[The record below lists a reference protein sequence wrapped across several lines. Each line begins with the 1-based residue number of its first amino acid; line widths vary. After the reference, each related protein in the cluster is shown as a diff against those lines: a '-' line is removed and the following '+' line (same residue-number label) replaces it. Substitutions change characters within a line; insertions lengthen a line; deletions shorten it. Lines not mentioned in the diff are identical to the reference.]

1 MNVEK
6 KMLPHSTLEF
16 IIEESVENVA
26 KQRGKVFE
34 YLRANAN
41 VKWFRKGAHIPESV
55 LIQQYGEGYINQ
67 LAIEYA
73 IDKIYKDVL
82 KKEGVV
88 PVAQGEIKEILSE
101 SPLKIKMEVEILPVA
116 EITSGYKKIK
126 LKKRKLEISDAEV
139 EMALG
144 DIQTRFTHFHEVKDG
159 EGQAT
164 MSDRVTID
172 TDGYDLDGKFLEST
186 SMRQYPIVL
195 GSNML
200 VPGFEEQMVGM
211 KQGETKELDVLFP
224 NDYHNTAFAGKK
236 TKFKVTIHKLE
247 KSHKP
252 EFTPE
257 FIEELRGKKLDLA
270 GFRELIKS
278 EILETKEANA
288 RMEEETELIGEL
300 LKVSTLEVWPKLLE
314 NQIDKVYAEI
324 KENMSRDGIQ
334 MAHYLESLRLTEAQ
348 YKEKNVKEVALRR
361 LQGELLLYKLMEMEK
376 LQVSETEAN
385 SEIEKILARY
395 GSEDVLKRLRELYIP
410 GTKYYE
416 ELKMRIGYRKLIESF
431 FE

>member
-1 MNVEK
+1 MHVEK
-6 KMLPHSTLEF
+6 KMLPNSIVEF
-16 IIEESVENVA
+16 TIEETVENVA
-26 KQRGKVFE
+26 KQRSKVFE

-41 VKWFRKGAHIPESV
+41 VKGFRKGAHIPESV
-55 LIQQYGEGYINQ
+55 LVQQYGEGYINQ

-88 PVAQGEIKEILSE
+88 PVAQAEIKEILSE
-101 SPLKIKMEVEILPVA
+101 SPLKIKMEVEVLPQP
-116 EITSGYKKIK
+116 EIQAGYKKIK
-126 LKKRKLEISDAEV
+126 LKKRKVEVSNSEV
-139 EMALG
+139 EQALS

-159 EGQAT
+159 EGEAI

-172 TDGYDLDGKFLEST
+172 TDGYDLEGKFLEST

-211 KQGETKELDVLFP
+211 KQGATKELDVVFP
-224 NDYHNTAFAGKK
+224 TDYHNAAFAGKK

-252 EFTPE
+252 EFTAD
-257 FIEELRGKKLDLA
+257 FIKELRGKDLDLE
-270 GFRELIKS
+270 GFKKLIES
-278 EILETKEANA
+278 EIAETKEANA

-300 LKVSTLEVWPKLLE
+300 LKVSTLEVGPKLLASHT
-314 NQIDKVYAEI
+314 DKVYAEI

-334 MAHYLESLRLTEAQ
+334 MSHYLESLRLTEEE

-361 LQGELLLYKLMEMEK
+361 LQGELLLHKLMEMEK
-376 LQVSETEAN
+376 TEVSETEVS

-416 ELKMRIGYRKLIESF
+416 ELKLRVGYRKLIDSF
-431 FE
+431 FA